1 MAKIDYKKKF
11 KDIYQPKAKVVS
23 VVDVPAF
30 NFLMIDG
37 KGYPGTSQEYQDAM
51 ATIYPISYTLKFM
64 MKKKGKDYVVMP
76 LEGLWWADDM
86 TVFTTEFME
95 RKEEWKW
102 TSLVMQPEFVTE
114 EMVKEAIAEIEA
126 KGKELPSLSRI
137 RFESYLE
144 GKSAQIMYFGP
155 YSEEGPT
162 IQKIHDYIKELG
174 GHFDGLKN
182 KHHEIYLSDPRRTK
196 PERLKTIIRQPFE

>member
-11 KDIYQPKAKVVS
+11 KDFYQPKANVVS

>member
-126 KGKELPSLSRI
+126 KGK
-137 RFESYLE
+137 
-144 GKSAQIMYFGP
+144 
-155 YSEEGPT
+155 
-162 IQKIHDYIKELG
+162 
-174 GHFDGLKN
+174 
-182 KHHEIYLSDPRRTK
+182 
-196 PERLKTIIRQPFE
+196 